1 MPVLVVG
8 LGVVLMLSV
17 SSVTTGAVAG
27 AKVAPKVQK
36 PGMPTGVVAR
46 PNFGGAT
53 VSWVAPASNGG
64 SAITGYTVSAG
75 NATCSTTGATT
86 CTVTGLTN
94 GHSYYARVRATNV
107 AGAGRSSSA
116 VKFVADQAP
125 NCANFAPGANL
136 QYCHLNGHDFDGV
149 DLAGANLLGA
159 GIVHA
164 TFNGGDLAGATLPY
178 DLTSVSFV
186 GTDLEHAD
194 LSNSYVYSSD
204 FGNADMTDA
213 NLTGAYVIADTFTG
227 ATLAGADLG
236 VAMWSDDSCP
246 DGTNSDN
253 DHNTCIDNL
262 G

>member
-1 MPVLVVG
+1 MVG
-8 LGVVLMLSV
+8 LGVMLMLTV
-17 SSVTTGAVAG
+17 SSVTTGGPAG
-27 AKVAPKVQK
+27 AKVAPKAQK
-36 PGMPTGVVAR
+36 PGMPAGVIAR
-46 PNFGGAT
+46 PIPGGAT
-53 VSWVAPASNGG
+53 LSWAAPASNGG
-64 SAITGYTVSAG
+64 SPITAYTVSAG

-86 CTVTGLTN
+86 CAVTGLTN
-94 GHSYYARVRATNV
+94 GHSYYARVRATNI
-107 AGAGRSSSA
+107 AGTGRPSSA

-125 NCANFAPGANL
+125 NCADVAPGANL

-164 TFNGGDLAGATLPY
+164 TFDGGDLAGATLPY
-178 DLTSVSFV
+178 NLTSVSFV

-204 FGNADMTDA
+204 FTDADMSDA
-213 NLTGAYVIADTFTG
+213 NLAGASVIADDFTG

-236 VAMWSDDSCP
+236 VAMWSDDFCP